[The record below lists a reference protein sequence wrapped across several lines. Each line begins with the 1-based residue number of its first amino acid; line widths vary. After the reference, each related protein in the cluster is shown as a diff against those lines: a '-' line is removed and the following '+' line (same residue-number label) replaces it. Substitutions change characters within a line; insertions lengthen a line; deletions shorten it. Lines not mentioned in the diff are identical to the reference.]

1 MQTIRNTA
9 LGLAAAGTLL
19 CSALSAH
26 ADGPTI
32 LTGAQL
38 DRVTAGAVS
47 VFSSTDAAATGA
59 LALVQ
64 GTGTSVVSPGTPV
77 NGQPG
82 FEQSSIGASDGV
94 AVAQGTNGVLL
105 NNPPPSSSTSVTT
118 GGTATG
124 NMVIISTF
132 NQTVHGAGGV
142 TAQVG
147 WTVAFGNVIG
157 F

>member
-1 MQTIRNTA
+1 MQSIRTTV

-19 CSALSAH
+19 ASAASAQ
-26 ADGPTI
+26 ADGPMV
-32 LTGAQL
+32 LTSRQL
-38 DRVTAGAVS
+38 DRITAGAVT
-47 VFSSTDAAATGA
+47 VFSSADASAAGA

-82 FEQSSIGASDGV
+82 FEQSGIGASDGV

-105 NNPPPSSSTSVTT
+105 NNPPPTSSTSVTT

-124 NMVIISTF
+124 NLVITSTF

-147 WTVAFGNVIG
+147 WTVAFGTVVG

>member
-1 MQTIRNTA
+1 MHTTRNII
-9 LGLAAAGTLL
+9 LGFAAAGMLL
-19 CSALSAH
+19 CSAFSAH
-26 ADGPTI
+26 ADGPMI
-32 LTGAQL
+32 LTGRQL

-64 GTGTSVVSPGTPV
+64 STGTSVVSPGTPV
-77 NGQPG
+77 LGQPDLTR
-82 FEQSSIGASDGV
+82 SSIGVADGV

-118 GGTATG
+118 GGTANG
-124 NMVIISTF
+124 NLVIITSF
-132 NQTVHGAGGV
+132 NHTVQGAGGV
-142 TAQVG
+142 TAQLG
-147 WTVAFGNVIG
+147 YTVAFGTVIG

>member
-1 MQTIRNTA
+1 MHIMRSTVV
-9 LGLAAAGTLL
+9 GLAAASTLL
-19 CSALSAH
+19 CSALGAR
-26 ADGPTI
+26 ADSPMI
-32 LTGAQL
+32 LTSGQL
-38 DRVTAGAVS
+38 DRVTAGAVT
-47 VFSSTDAAATGA
+47 VFSSTDAQATGA

-64 GTGTSVVSPGTPV
+64 GTGTSVVSPGTPIK
-77 NGQPG
+77 GQPG

-105 NNPPPSSSTSVTT
+105 NNPPPTSSTSVTT
-118 GGTATG
+118 GGSATG
-124 NMVIISTF
+124 NLVISSTF

-147 WTVAFGNVIG
+147 WTVAFGSVIG

>member
-1 MQTIRNTA
+1 MQPIRTTV

-19 CSALSAH
+19 ASAAGGR
-26 ADGPTI
+26 AAGPMM
-32 LTGAQL
+32 LTSGQL

-47 VFSSTDAAATGA
+47 VFSSADASATGA

-77 NGQPG
+77 KGQPG
-82 FEQSSIGASDGV
+82 FEQSGIGASDGV

-105 NNPPPSSSTSVTT
+105 NNPPPTSSTSVTT

-124 NMVIISTF
+124 NLVITSSF

-147 WTVAFGNVIG
+147 WTVAFGTVVG